1 MFPTTGIAASDMHVS
16 IHRLFSLSAIA
27 IATATA
33 AGWTFQ
39 DGSVTIAAKG
49 AGVGGG
55 SKESLSA
62 DSLLPIELALGTGD
76 SLKILLTTVDGKTPK
91 RPHQAFFTLSDPET
105 GLEESW
111 PLNVKENGKAKFDI
125 TQKDLPYQFLTS
137 AAPLT
142 AKVTIA
148 SFGSS
153 KPYSGRVFPLKVTR
167 DSSTPLSVPSPALRY
182 GKLPE
187 IHHIFRSDPSS
198 PPVVVSGF
206 FTLAVAAT
214 LPVLLGAWLALG
226 ANFNHLGKALN
237 GAPISH
243 ALFLG
248 SIVGIE
254 GVFFLYY
261 TTWNLFQ
268 TLPAVAVLGAVAIV
282 SGSRALSEVQER
294 RLAGER

>member
-1 MFPTTGIAASDMHVS
+1 M
-16 IHRLFSLSAIA
+16 RFSLSKLFSISAIA
-27 IATATA
+27 VSAVSA
-33 AGWTFQ
+33 AGWSFQ

-49 AGVGGG
+49 AGVDGG
-55 SKESLSA
+55 SKQSLSP
-62 DSLLPIELALGTGD
+62 DSTLSKELSLGTTD
-76 SLKILLTTVDGKTPK
+76 SLKIVLTTVEGKTPK
-91 RPHQAFFTLSDPET
+91 RPHQAFFTLFESQT

-111 PLNVKENGKAKFDI
+111 PLNVKDNGKAKLSLSH
-125 TQKDLPYQFLTS
+125 KDLPHQFVTS
-137 AAPLT
+137 SAPLT

-153 KPYSGRVFPLKVTR
+153 KPFNARVFPLKISR
-167 DSSTPLSVPSPALRY
+167 DSAAPLTIPAAPLRY

-187 IHHIFRSDPSS
+187 IHHIFRADPKS
-198 PPVVVSGF
+198 PPMIVSGF
-206 FTLAVAAT
+206 FALAVVAT

-226 ANFNHLGKALN
+226 ANFNHLGKAMN

-248 SIVGIE
+248 SVVGIE

-268 TLPAVAVLGAVAIV
+268 TLPAVGVLGAVAVV

>member
-1 MFPTTGIAASDMHVS
+1 MHLS
-16 IHRLFSLSAIA
+16 ISRLLSLSTLA
-27 IATATA
+27 ATAVSA
-33 AGWTFQ
+33 AGWSFQ
-39 DGSVTIAAKG
+39 DGSVTVTAKG

-55 SKESLSA
+55 SKESLSP
-62 DSLLPIELALGTGD
+62 DSLLPTELSLGTSD
-76 SLKILLTTVDGKTPK
+76 SLKIVLTTVDGKTAK
-91 RPHQAFFTLSDPET
+91 RPHQAFFTLFEPGT

-111 PLNVKENGKAKFDI
+111 PLNVKENGKAKLDLS
-125 TQKDLPYQFLTS
+125 QKDLPHQFLTS
-137 AAPLT
+137 DSALT
-142 AKVTIA
+142 AKLTIA

-153 KPYSGRVFPLKVTR
+153 KPYTGRIFPLRISR
-167 DSSTPLSVPSPALRY
+167 DSSTPLSIPAPPLRY
-182 GKLPE
+182 GKQPE
-187 IHHIFRSDPSS
+187 IHHIFRGDPKS
-198 PPVVVSGF
+198 PPFVVSGF
-206 FTLAVAAT
+206 FTLAVIAT

-237 GAPISH
+237 GAPVSH

-268 TLPAVAVLGAVAIV
+268 MLPAVGVLGAVAIV